1 MFSFVPVCSSDEIV
15 KIAGFDVRLELNRI
29 C

>member
-1 MFSFVPVCSSDEIV
+1 MFASSPACNSDEIV